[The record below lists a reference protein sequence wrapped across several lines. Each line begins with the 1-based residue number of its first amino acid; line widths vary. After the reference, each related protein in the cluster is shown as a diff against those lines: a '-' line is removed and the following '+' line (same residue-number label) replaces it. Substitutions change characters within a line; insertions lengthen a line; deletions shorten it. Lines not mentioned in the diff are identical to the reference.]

1 MIRSPSFTYVGI
13 RRINRRSIEK
23 PAPKR
28 SARPQRCVY
37 LMPHQSLDGPGVD
50 AAARQCVA
58 GAVPQRIVAE
68 YRLGTATR
76 PRRSFA
82 MRKFYPFYG
91 IAALV
96 GALILFMSWL
106 AGLEKQAGMDRLERL
121 ETLHTLGAH

>member
-1 MIRSPSFTYVGI
+1 
-13 RRINRRSIEK
+13 
-23 PAPKR
+23 
-28 SARPQRCVY
+28 
-37 LMPHQSLDGPGVD
+37 
-50 AAARQCVA
+50 
-58 GAVPQRIVAE
+58 
-68 YRLGTATR
+68 
-76 PRRSFA
+76 